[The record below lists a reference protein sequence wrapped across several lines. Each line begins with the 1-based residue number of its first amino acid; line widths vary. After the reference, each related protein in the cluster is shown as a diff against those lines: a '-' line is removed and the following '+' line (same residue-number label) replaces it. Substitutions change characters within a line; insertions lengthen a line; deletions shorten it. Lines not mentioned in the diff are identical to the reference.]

1 MCNRS
6 VAPLRAGS
14 GVGARVRQSVSYDA
28 ASGPAPSKKVLCG
41 THVRIPRSYQCA
53 PRRSSRSPRVKMDG
67 AELAFYLGD
76 GYGDQRDHT

>member
-1 MCNRS
+1 MQSKCGATSRGI
-6 VAPLRAGS
+6 GS
-14 GVGARVRQSVSYDA
+14 RCKTRQGFYDA
-28 ASGPAPSKKVLCG
+28 ASGPAPSKKVLGG
-41 THVRIPRSYQCA
+41 THVRIPGSYQCA